1 MKSLVPLLLLVS
13 CYAVPIPERPEPL
26 PCAKEPPR
34 TLVVAPDRALEHS
47 FPNQVGGFR
56 FGLTETEFKAACEA
70 GDGVF
75 TPGQAVSCS
84 KPAVK
89 LPFNVVGVYAS
100 FCDGRI
106 CAFQLLLPQW
116 SQEDVLRFKAL
127 LTSRYG
133 ESKARDRY
141 PLKCLSSRE
150 PIRSVWKFRNPAG
163 EIHLIHDCARDNS
176 ELLTGL
182 TYVSEEAL
190 LPHEI
195 VDSNW

>member
-100 FCDGRI
+100 FCDGRMG
-106 CAFQLLLPQW
+106 AF
-116 SQEDVLRFKAL
+116 DADRLRYIAAL
-127 LTSRYG
+127 RTLAERNGMPWAIWEYSNPYG
-133 ESKARDRY
+133 MSVI
-141 PLKCLSSRE
+141 E
-150 PIRSVWKFRNPAG
+150 PIGPAVP
-163 EIHLIHDCARDNS
+163 DA
-176 ELLTGL
+176 ELLAALGL
-182 TYVSEEAL
+182 AGT
-190 LPHEI
+190 
-195 VDSNW
+195 